1 MKRGEQIQ
9 VIFEVKINRALCR
22 GPGEGRE
29 QGTKSLGDDGFNDV
43 KNRGRSKFVGEEFC
57 GRI

>member
-43 KNRGRSKFVGEEFC
+43 KNRGRSKFVGEVLW
-57 GRI
+57 